1 MRRYRKQAL
10 FSVLAVALI
19 GLFVGVSL
27 LNAAPADSDKYLKK
41 SEKPWLGIYMQDI
54 NKDIAE
60 ALNIDVDKGVLVNDV
75 IDDSPAEKAGLEDG
89 DVIVR
94 IGDNVI
100 DNTSDLSKAVKSMVP
115 GDKADIV
122 VYRDGKKKDLNVVM
136 GAAEN
141 RVDREFALQKS
152 TKEALEKYKD
162 AMKLSMKPHGF
173 LGVTLESLGDQLAEY
188 FQVKEGV
195 LITSVEEDS
204 PAEKAGLKAGDVIL
218 SVNGEETSSPSDVS
232 SIVRKQKEGDTVDLM
247 ISRRGQEMKIAAKVE
262 EREMNDNFFG
272 FYGSDEYAPN
282 VMVLPDFENMEWYH
296 NFNPKDF
303 QFKGSEE
310 YKDELR
316 EQMDELRDQLDEL
329 KDELNE
335 LKHEMK

>member
-60 ALNIDVDKGVLVNDV
+60 ALNIDVEKGVLVNDV
-75 IDDSPAEKAGLEDG
+75 IDDSPAQKAGLEDG

-100 DNTSDLSKAVKSMVP
+100 DNISDLSKAVKSMAP

-122 VYRDGKKKDLNVVM
+122 VYRDGKKMDLNAVI
-136 GAAEN
+136 GAAK
-141 RVDREFALQKS
+141 DRTDQTFALNKS
-152 TKEALEKYKD
+152 KDRALKLYQD
-162 AMKLSMKPHGF
+162 AIDMSLKPHGF
-173 LGVTLESLGDQLAEY
+173 LGVTLESLGEQLADY

-218 SVNGEETSSPSDVS
+218 SVNGKKTSSPLDVS

-262 EREMNDNFFG
+262 EREMHDNLFG
-272 FYGSDEYAPN
+272 FYSNDDNEPN
-282 VMVLPDFENMEWYH
+282 VMVLPDFDNMGWYH

-329 KDELNE
+329 KDQLNE
-335 LKHEMK
+335 LKDELK